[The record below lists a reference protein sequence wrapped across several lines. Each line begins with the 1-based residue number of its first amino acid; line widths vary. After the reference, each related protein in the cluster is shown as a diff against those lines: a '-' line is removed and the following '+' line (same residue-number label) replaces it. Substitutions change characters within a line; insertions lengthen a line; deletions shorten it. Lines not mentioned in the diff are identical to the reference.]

1 MGTCAI
7 IVTYFPDPEVFGRLI
22 DAIRDDVD
30 AIAIVNNGG
39 VLPPVSEPSK
49 VHEIRNE
56 ANVGLSPALNQGIAW
71 ATEHNFTSVIFF
83 DHDSQPSRDMIAT
96 LHRSLDS
103 LVSRGVRVA
112 GVGPVYSD
120 PRTGEEAPFVRW
132 GFPHHLLLY
141 ASGDA
146 PIGTDFLI
154 TSGTL
159 VPMTVLHDLGGMD
172 GTLFIDCVDMDWCFR
187 ARAKGYDFF
196 GVPEARMAHSIG
208 DQIMEIHV
216 LGRRRKITIHSPI
229 RLYYIMRNRVLLYAA
244 PATMWSWVFSDMMR
258 IPVKLGI
265 FMLLVPD
272 RLRNTRCMLMGLW
285 HGIIGRRG
293 PAPSRL
299 VTPPQQSSHY

>member
-103 LVSRGVRVA
+103 LVSRGVRVRLRA
-112 GVGPVYSD
+112 GGSTCRHRVRLWRATCVGAALDD
-120 PRTGEEAPFVRW
+120 PPLEHDDLVGIDMVESRCA
-132 GFPHHLLLY
+132 
-141 ASGDA
+141 
-146 PIGTDFLI
+146 I
-154 TSGTL
+154 TSVVRFADTRSSASWISFS
-159 VPMTVLHDLGGMD
+159 V
-172 GTLFIDCVDMDWCFR
+172 WNR
-187 ARAKGYDFF
+187 APTSPRRATG
-196 GVPEARMAHSIG
+196 S
-208 DQIMEIHV
+208 
-216 LGRRRKITIHSPI
+216 
-229 RLYYIMRNRVLLYAA
+229 AA
-244 PATMWSWVFSDMMR
+244 P
-258 IPVKLGI
+258 
-265 FMLLVPD
+265 
-272 RLRNTRCMLMGLW
+272 
-285 HGIIGRRG
+285 
-293 PAPSRL
+293 
-299 VTPPQQSSHY
+299 